1 MKKQLQLIVY
11 TSLCVFSG
19 YAQVIPNL
27 PVPDIE
33 HPSDPLPTST
43 YYYKDL
49 DSDSFGDAS
58 TQVLS
63 PNGMLPS
70 LDSYWVQNGLDCDDT
85 DANVFPGQGCDDLHL
100 SNENYIHE
108 ITYTS
113 TGTEEEI
120 SHLEVDSEVSSGVI
134 SATKSVILKPG
145 FRSTGNVIIK
155 IDPDSKISQPA
166 TTRET
171 VTYFNGLGKPI
182 QEIAVQMSPAGK
194 DIIQH
199 IEYDA
204 FGRTAQKYLPFASN
218 QTTGALLPDAKTAT
232 LSYYQSTY
240 NDAKPYTET
249 IFEASPMHQ
258 ITEEVGIGQDFTQSN
273 GRTHKTIIETNNQ
286 TDKRVKKFD
295 IQKLNGYYQLQS
307 SFSHYENGTLL
318 VQTTKDQ
325 NWLPEHGNRGTSE
338 SYKDKNGRLVL
349 ERVYDDSEN
358 ELNTYYIYDP
368 LGNLTFVIPPIAE
381 NRIISIGEG
390 GNDNPEDTRETISG
404 TALFPYQGA
413 VIGNLSIEIQDVGLN
428 SYDYSIDF
436 AIHYLQNNLR
446 PGKLMDLPHGDYLPN
461 RELFRIR
468 TEQQKEWGETEGCFI
483 VEIYNGALIIEQD
496 LSQICS
502 DFPTDEDCLFYY
514 ASVFPD
520 LFYVEGIETSES
532 VLFTINNTVNQQAI
546 NNLCYQYRYDDWNRL
561 IEKKLP
567 GKQWEYIVYDSH
579 DRPILSQDGSLRAD
593 NLWAFSKYDVYGRDI
608 YSGLYTNSSDRATLQ
623 TTVDNFTNSQNPNN
637 SEERSTVTRG
647 VGQVA
652 LNYNNTAFP
661 TTGITEVLAVNYYD
675 NYNFTDTDKPAIP
688 DAVEGQ
694 TVTQRTNGL
703 HTASWVKTLGRTSWS
718 KNYFVYDEKARE
730 IKIIAKNHLGGSTEI
745 ASELD
750 FRGNLLKATTTH
762 TKEADATPIVIID
775 EFSYDPQERLLQH
788 QQQINDLPV
797 ESIAHYEY
805 DALGTQIQKK
815 VGGQTTALQTI
826 DYSYT
831 IQGALKEI
839 NSVQN
844 ALSNT
849 ADNDLFAYKLNYHNA
864 VEGTA
869 SAAALYNGGISQSIW
884 RAAIADEK
892 QSYAYRFDKLN
903 RLIAAEYRSGST
915 LANDTEKFKLE
926 GLTYDAAGNIK
937 TLQRTGTEGSID
949 NLNFD
954 HSDSDGN
961 ETNQLYDITDTS
973 GNTEGYTDTHPSG
986 DNYSYDNEGRLI
998 ADQNKGITS
1007 IQYNYLDLPDHIT
1020 FSDGNNI
1027 AIVYDATG
1035 NKLEKIYTTNNGS
1048 TSTLYLSGF
1057 QYQDD
1062 RLLFFAQPEGYVTS
1076 SGDEM
1081 DYVYIYSD
1089 HLGNN
1094 RLSYSDTNGD
1104 DFISID
1110 EIQSSSNYYPMGMLH
1125 AGELVTDSYYNYKF
1139 QGKEL
1144 QTENGIYQY
1153 DFGSRM
1159 YDPAIGR
1166 WFVIDPQAESFY
1178 GYSPYMAMGNNPIMM
1193 VDPDGEFVI
1202 TSLLVSAIIG
1212 SAISGA
1218 TTVATN
1224 LIMGNDWD
1232 QGLGQALAI
1241 GAVGGAIGG
1250 GIGAAF
1256 KGTAFG
1262 QSSAFSIVNNVASN
1276 TATSLAFGQD
1286 ITFGSVLGSVGGGF
1300 LAGQLPQFNG
1310 VKGNSLSN
1318 GFMELGHRS
1327 LTGAVT
1333 GAFGGGLGAAVD
1345 GEDIG
1350 RGFINGARNGAIG
1363 GGVQAGLTIAALG
1376 TAYVPDD
1383 LDKYDTDLGRY
1394 KPVFRRGT
1402 FITQT
1407 VFYGKAAAIGRNL
1420 ITNQSEAISNL
1431 DYNSYLRSHE
1441 YKHFLQQ
1448 RKHGFGEFYGR
1459 ILIEAINGS
1468 PYNTFGTLE
1477 YRADDYS
1484 LRKLGYYYGDLLTK
1498 KTSR

>member
-1 MKKQLQLIVY
+1 M
-11 TSLCVFSG
+11 
-19 YAQVIPNL
+19 
-27 PVPDIE
+27 
-33 HPSDPLPTST
+33 
-43 YYYKDL
+43 
-49 DSDSFGDAS
+49 
-58 TQVLS
+58 
-63 PNGMLPS
+63 
-70 LDSYWVQNGLDCDDT
+70 
-85 DANVFPGQGCDDLHL
+85 
-100 SNENYIHE
+100 
-108 ITYTS
+108 
-113 TGTEEEI
+113 
-120 SHLEVDSEVSSGVI
+120 
-134 SATKSVILKPG
+134 
-145 FRSTGNVIIK
+145 
-155 IDPDSKISQPA
+155 
-166 TTRET
+166 
-171 VTYFNGLGKPI
+171 
-182 QEIAVQMSPAGK
+182 
-194 DIIQH
+194 
-199 IEYDA
+199 
-204 FGRTAQKYLPFASN
+204 
-218 QTTGALLPDAKTAT
+218 
-232 LSYYQSTY
+232 
-240 NDAKPYTET
+240 
-249 IFEASPMHQ
+249 
-258 ITEEVGIGQDFTQSN
+258 
-273 GRTHKTIIETNNQ
+273 
-286 TDKRVKKFD
+286 
-295 IQKLNGYYQLQS
+295 
-307 SFSHYENGTLL
+307 
-318 VQTTKDQ
+318 
-325 NWLPEHGNRGTSE
+325 
-338 SYKDKNGRLVL
+338 
-349 ERVYDDSEN
+349 
-358 ELNTYYIYDP
+358 
-368 LGNLTFVIPPIAE
+368 
-381 NRIISIGEG
+381 
-390 GNDNPEDTRETISG
+390 
-404 TALFPYQGA
+404 
-413 VIGNLSIEIQDVGLN
+413 
-428 SYDYSIDF
+428 
-436 AIHYLQNNLR
+436 
-446 PGKLMDLPHGDYLPN
+446 
-461 RELFRIR
+461 
-468 TEQQKEWGETEGCFI
+468 
-483 VEIYNGALIIEQD
+483 
-496 LSQICS
+496 
-502 DFPTDEDCLFYY
+502 
-514 ASVFPD
+514 
-520 LFYVEGIETSES
+520 
-532 VLFTINNTVNQQAI
+532 
-546 NNLCYQYRYDDWNRL
+546 

-661 TTGITEVLAVNYYD
+661 TTGVTKVLAVNYYD

-1166 WFVIDPQAESFY
+1166 WFADRSSGREFLWLQPLY
-1178 GYSPYMAMGNNPIMM
+1178 GHGQQPNY
-1193 VDPDGEFVI
+1193 DGRPGWGVCDYVI
-1202 TSLLVSAIIG
+1202 TC
-1212 SAISGA
+1212 
-1218 TTVATN
+1218 
-1224 LIMGNDWD
+1224 
-1232 QGLGQALAI
+1232 
-1241 GAVGGAIGG
+1241 
-1250 GIGAAF
+1250 
-1256 KGTAFG
+1256 KCYYRFG
-1262 QSSAFSIVNNVASN
+1262 YKWSYY
-1276 TATSLAFGQD
+1276 
-1286 ITFGSVLGSVGGGF
+1286 
-1300 LAGQLPQFNG
+1300 
-1310 VKGNSLSN
+1310 
-1318 GFMELGHRS
+1318 RS
-1327 LTGAVT
+1327 H
-1333 GAFGGGLGAAVD
+1333 
-1345 GEDIG
+1345 
-1350 RGFINGARNGAIG
+1350 
-1363 GGVQAGLTIAALG
+1363 QP
-1376 TAYVPDD
+1376 Y
-1383 LDKYDTDLGRY
+1383 
-1394 KPVFRRGT
+1394 
-1402 FITQT
+1402 
-1407 VFYGKAAAIGRNL
+1407 YGK
-1420 ITNQSEAISNL
+1420 
-1431 DYNSYLRSHE
+1431 
-1441 YKHFLQQ
+1441 
-1448 RKHGFGEFYGR
+1448 
-1459 ILIEAINGS
+1459 
-1468 PYNTFGTLE
+1468 
-1477 YRADDYS
+1477 
-1484 LRKLGYYYGDLLTK
+1484 
-1498 KTSR
+1498 